1 MFVFL
6 FPQRARH
13 GSWDSPLRPPGHT
26 TKRERGRAPLFVWLR
41 TAWTKCPPRTRG
53 RGKSRHVRMFPLLST
68 VLRTKGQRLVALWPL
83 QARG

>member
-13 GSWDSPLRPPGHT
+13 GLRHSLPGPPGRT
-26 TKRERGRAPLFVWLR
+26 KKRERGHTRPFVRLR
-41 TAWTKCPPRTRG
+41 PAWVKCPPRTRG
-53 RGKSRHVRMFPLLST
+53 REKSRHVRMFPLLST